1 MPEAPEEPKAEDG
14 PPEEAEA
21 DKASE
26 AAPDEGA
33 EGDDEGAASADAEEP
48 GEAPGEAEGPGGEPA
63 GEGAE
68 PAEDG
73 RRRRRGGRG
82 RGRPGQGRG
91 GRRAGGGRG
100 GGEGEAARVERV
112 EPVRRLGGGRR
123 GVRRDPHPVEVAP
136 ATGRDEDGDEDW
148 GDAGLGGGAAAAYV
162 DPNSSLPGWQRL
174 ALEAYWSG
182 DYWLAASYAE
192 EVPRDRRGGDG
203 RGEGKES
210 DEYARCLS
218 NRSGCFAKLGQH
230 DISRKLALQLIE
242 LKPTWSRAWS
252 RLGQACQQLGEEHE
266 EEALS
271 ALSKA
276 SELDPCDAN
285 IDSLVK
291 VVEAQMTA
299 GSDEARKAKEKG
311 VAAMVSKE
319 FGAATVAFT
328 IALALMPQV
337 PDDQT
342 KDGTSLLKAVLLADR
357 AAAFTQL
364 GRWESAIRDADV
376 ATVAKPSYAR
386 AFTRLGVALL
396 GKARTEEA
404 YFAFSRSLR
413 LEHSKA
419 AQAGLQEC
427 LTELM
432 KWRSVAARKRHRR
445 CFMDMRRPLGTTRI
459 FAVSD
464 VYFDNLQNEDW
475 VFDIDDMYFQEDVL
489 IVAGNLADSKLAIS
503 RGLTALRS
511 KFRRVFYTVGNN
523 EMRIH
528 PAEDDKYP
536 DSLAKL
542 IEILQV
548 CEELDVDTGPG
559 AVCQGCFVVP
569 LFSWFNAEFDEHD
582 PWPVGGSAPA
592 ALLAPWPAS
601 AAAPPLWSWPV
612 LRRKVARVSC
622 QRSCVWLR
630 RPPRRPPP
638 FPSCSSS
645 P

>member
-1 MPEAPEEPKAEDG
+1 M
-14 PPEEAEA
+14 
-21 DKASE
+21 
-26 AAPDEGA
+26 
-33 EGDDEGAASADAEEP
+33 
-48 GEAPGEAEGPGGEPA
+48 GE
-63 GEGAE
+63 
-68 PAEDG
+68 
-73 RRRRRGGRG
+73 
-82 RGRPGQGRG
+82 
-91 GRRAGGGRG
+91 
-100 GGEGEAARVERV
+100 
-112 EPVRRLGGGRR
+112 
-123 GVRRDPHPVEVAP
+123 
-136 ATGRDEDGDEDW
+136 
-148 GDAGLGGGAAAAYV
+148 
-162 DPNSSLPGWQRL
+162 
-174 ALEAYWSG
+174 
-182 DYWLAASYAE
+182 
-192 EVPRDRRGGDG
+192 
-203 RGEGKES
+203 EGKES

-582 PWPVGGSAPA
+582 PWPAVAGRPDVGCRFPIDADEQVWRYMLRLNELRLSLPYHSTVITCSHFLPRRGLPFQERGRFAVKSVGCEGIDHQIRSIGSTVHVYGHSGIKHVEDIDEVSYMHNPIGHPVDRPFGDPGPCLLQVWDGWAPSSV
-592 ALLAPWPAS
+592 PFGEEGVP
-601 AAAPPLWSWPV
+601 
-612 LRRKVARVSC
+612 LRRK
-622 QRSCVWLR
+622 L
-630 RPPRRPPP
+630 
-638 FPSCSSS
+638 
-645 P
+645 